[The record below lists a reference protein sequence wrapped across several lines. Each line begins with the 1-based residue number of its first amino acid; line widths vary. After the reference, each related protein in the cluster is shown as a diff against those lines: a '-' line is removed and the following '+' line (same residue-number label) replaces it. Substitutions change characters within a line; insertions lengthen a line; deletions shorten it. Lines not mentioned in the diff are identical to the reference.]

1 MIILYH
7 SLWNG
12 KTWMERDGEERR
24 ERDGEKW
31 GWRGRERDMNGE
43 SNRERWRGMLSI
55 LFRNKYRLC
64 HFQNMCFLYTPT
76 H

>member
-1 MIILYH
+1 
-7 SLWNG
+7 
-12 KTWMERDGEERR
+12 MERHGWREMERR
-24 ERDGEKW
+24 EGKEMERNGDGEV
-31 GWRGRERDMNGE
+31 ERDMNGE